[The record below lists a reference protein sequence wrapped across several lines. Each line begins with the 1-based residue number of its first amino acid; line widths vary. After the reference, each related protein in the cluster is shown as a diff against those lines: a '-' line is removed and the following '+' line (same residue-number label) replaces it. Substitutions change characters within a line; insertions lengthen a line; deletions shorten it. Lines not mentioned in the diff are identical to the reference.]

1 MLESSEVRVIP
12 AYLEGALFERAEK
25 LAKRC
30 KRMGVV
36 APVVTVT
43 ERFVKTDD
51 ETKKPVAYLRYVV
64 VGESPKLEGDW
75 KVVASVQHLEAGNV
89 VSVAPAFRENPPVGL
104 FDAQPSCDHCGTTRN
119 RKVTVIVEDRDGNR
133 ARVGTDC
140 IKDFCGHALPAVW
153 ETFDD
158 GYALDPESIGY
169 GSRPSLDLTDLV
181 ASTFAVIREYG
192 WVKSRDDY
200 GRTATFEIASEVAR
214 GSHRGC
220 SFGSCRVC
228 AYPVSEQDSAL
239 AISAV
244 EWVASLSETE
254 GYLANLRVACLSE
267 ITPKTVA
274 LVASLARAY
283 DNHLQGEA
291 RRKAREA
298 ERESEVVS
306 DCLTGRVE
314 VAGVV
319 TSTDSRANDFGVRYV
334 MTVKDDRGFRVW
346 GTIPSAINPSVGD
359 RVAFTAT
366 VEKSDKD
373 STFGF
378 YTRPSKARMLE
389 TA

>member
-1 MLESSEVRVIP
+1 MLESNEGRVVP
-12 AYLEGALFERAEK
+12 AYLEGLLFERAEK

-43 ERFVKTDD
+43 ERFVMTDH

-75 KVVASVQHLEAGNV
+75 QVVASVQHLEAGNV
-89 VSVAPAFRENPPVGL
+89 VSVAPAFRDNPPVGL
-104 FDAQPSCDHCGTTRN
+104 FDAQPSCDHCETTRR
-119 RKVTVIVEDRDGNR
+119 RKMTVIVQDRDGNR

-140 IKDFCGHALPAVW
+140 IKDFCGHVLPAVW

-158 GYALDPESIGY
+158 GYALDPESLSFG
-169 GSRPSLDLTDLV
+169 GSPSIDLCDLV
-181 ASTFAVIREYG
+181 SATFAVVREYG

-200 GRTATFEIASEVAR
+200 GRTATHEIASQVTRASHRDCAR
-214 GSHRGC
+214 GSC
-220 SFGSCRVC
+220 VVC
-228 AYPVSEQDSAL
+228 AYPVTEQDLAL

-267 ITPKTVA
+267 VTTKTVP

-291 RRKAREA
+291 RRKARES

-314 VAGVV
+314 VTGVV

-346 GTIPSAINPSVGD
+346 GSIPSAINPSVGD
-359 RVAFTAT
+359 RVTFTAT

-373 STFGF
+373 GTFGF
-378 YTRPSKARMLE
+378 YTRPSKARILQ